1 VSKTATVLD
10 TRASAATRP
19 PDLLAWRPLG
29 GVAHSAFF
37 PLALQVAVLL
47 LFAAAL
53 YDGFFGS
60 DVASENL
67 LTWGAWTMF
76 FWPVILATLVV
87 LGRAWCAV
95 CPVGSIAALTN
106 RLSVGLRWPR
116 LLSNLSLSLII
127 FVLVLWMVRP
137 VTGFDTVP
145 RETAWFFL
153 AVAATAAATGLLF
166 EGRVFCRYI
175 CPISAHLGVISIVA
189 PISLQAAGTG
199 ERRSGLSLDV
209 ARAQAADVCR
219 NCSGHP
225 CNRGSLER
233 EGCQWGLFP
242 AVMGTMSRYCSFCLK
257 CVKNCPSPGTIRAT
271 LSWPFTRLWKVS
283 QPRPGEA
290 FSILILM
297 AVFLFHMAWGHGTRT
312 PTFVKDA
319 APHVLP
325 FLSEGNAVYVSVE
338 VMGLAT
344 MIGLYSAAAVLTSRM
359 LAARFSAVFPL
370 FAFAYLPLFV
380 FRALGYLTGDVFRF
394 GGQWVTVALNQIGV
408 HLYLEPEL
416 FTSFSDP
423 IFGGT
428 TYNMYAAFYTVPI
441 LFGLLVGMYA
451 AYRIAR
457 SLTTDVSGAF
467 RVAVPHML
475 LMMLIALPLYE
486 FPYLVGFKVI
496 DGPGFLYG

>member
-1 VSKTATVLD
+1 MSKIATVLD

-19 PDLLAWRPLG
+19 LDLLAWRPLG
-29 GVAHSAFF
+29 GVARSAFF

-67 LTWGAWTMF
+67 LTWGAWTIF
-76 FWPVILATLVV
+76 FWPVVLTTLVF

-95 CPVGSIAALTN
+95 CPIGSIAALAN
-106 RLSVGLRWPR
+106 RFTIGFRWPR
-116 LLSNLSLSLII
+116 LLSNLSLSLIG

-137 VTGFDTVP
+137 VTEFDTVP

-153 AVAATAAATGLLF
+153 AVAATAAATGVLF
-166 EGRVFCRYI
+166 SGRVFCRHI

-189 PISLQAAGTG
+189 PISLEAAGTG
-199 ERRSGLSLDV
+199 ERRSGPSLDV
-209 ARAQAADVCR
+209 ARAEASAACR
-219 NCSGHP
+219 DCAGHP
-225 CNRGSLER
+225 CSRGTADR
-233 EGCQWGLFP
+233 EGCSWGLFP
-242 AVMGTMSRYCSFCLK
+242 AVMGTMNRYCSLCLK

-271 LSWPFTRLWKVS
+271 LSWPLTRLWKVS

-319 APHVLP
+319 APHV
-325 FLSEGNAVYVSVE
+325 FTFMSDAHATYVAVE
-338 VMGLAT
+338 VIGLAA
-344 MIGLYSAAAVLTSRM
+344 MIGLYSAAAFLSSKM
-359 LAARFSAVFPL
+359 LDARFRAVFPL

-380 FRALGYLTGDVFRF
+380 FRALGYLAGDVFRS
-394 GGQWVTVALNQIGV
+394 GGQWATVALNQIGV

-416 FTSFSDP
+416 FSSFSDP

-428 TYNMYAAFYTVPI
+428 TYNVYAALLTVPI
-441 LFGLLVGMYA
+441 LLGLPVGMYA

-457 SLTTDVSGAF
+457 SVTASAPGAV
-467 RVAVPHML
+467 RLAAPHAL
-475 LMMLIALPLYE
+475 LMLVIVLALYE
-486 FPYLVGFKVI
+486 FPYMVGYKVI